1 MKAPRWCLFY
11 PQNMATLALSSS
23 LAKRASAPR
32 ESIAPRRAHV
42 RASVVAS
49 ASSKPAVVVLPG
61 LGNCTED
68 YDEFASEL
76 ELRGFSATVAAVG
89 RPDWLRNAAGLTQLA
104 YWQGTLEPRP
114 TVDWYLSRIADAV
127 AAAKEKSG
135 ADRVALVAHSAGGW
149 MSRVYMQDFG
159 VDDIRCVVTLG
170 SPLNAVPKDVPG
182 VVDQTRGILTYVE
195 ANCAKP
201 TELGVPVTCL
211 AGKWLLGVETLG
223 GAGDAAG
230 FLVGQGYKQVCGSAA
245 AWGDGITPVATA
257 HLDGADNVTLE
268 GCAPHPSSSFF
279 ARPSPRVPILAHR
292 LFPPFARSQGIP
304 HADRVVRRAA
314 VVRHPKGARPVGGQA
329 VGGVS
334 ISFWLEKYFFLCYSL
349 RARLCCLCS
358 PRTTRGSK
366 SCASSRAPVALHDRD
381 RASGPKPGRIAPRLS
396 RRPLPL
402 AKKDRPMLA

>member
-1 MKAPRWCLFY
+1 
-11 PQNMATLALSSS
+11 MATLALSSP

-76 ELRGFSATVAAVG
+76 EGRGFSATVAAVG

-114 TVDWYLSRIADAV
+114 TVDWYLSRIADAIG
-127 AAAKEKSG
+127 AAKEKSG

-268 GCAPHPSSSFF
+268 GCAPHPSSSLNLLSSHVHPL
-279 ARPSPRVPILAHR
+279 AYRSSLTVSSPRSLDRRVFHTPIGSSDERPWYGTPKVLDQWVDK
-292 LFPPFARSQGIP
+292 L
-304 HADRVVRRAA
+304 RVA
-314 VVRHPKGARPVGGQA
+314 
-329 VGGVS
+329 
-334 ISFWLEKYFFLCYSL
+334 
-349 RARLCCLCS
+349 
-358 PRTTRGSK
+358 
-366 SCASSRAPVALHDRD
+366 
-381 RASGPKPGRIAPRLS
+381 
-396 RRPLPL
+396 
-402 AKKDRPMLA
+402 